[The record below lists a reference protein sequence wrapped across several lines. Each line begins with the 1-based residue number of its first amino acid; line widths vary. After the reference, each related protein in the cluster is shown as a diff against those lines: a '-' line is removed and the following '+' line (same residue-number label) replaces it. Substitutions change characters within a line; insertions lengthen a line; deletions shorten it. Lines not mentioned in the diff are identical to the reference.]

1 MKIKILLVLLAL
13 ALTAVAPAASAAA
26 ATPTPPPAAPA
37 GQLGPNQDDFPTGVN
52 PLTGLPV
59 TAPAS
64 LSRPAVLVSL
74 SNFPPSVR
82 PQTGLS
88 FAPQV
93 YEIYITEGMT
103 RFLTVFYGDLP
114 QSPAAPAPSATPGP
128 TAKPGAPTPTPQT
141 PPASPV
147 V

>member
-37 GQLGPNQDDFPTGVN
+37 GQLGPNQDDFPAGVN

-59 TAPAS
+59 ADPAS
-64 LSRPAVLVSL
+64 LTLPAVLVSL

-88 FAPQV
+88 YAPQV

-103 RFLTVFYGDLP
+103 RFLAVFYGDLP
-114 QSPAAPAPSATPGP
+114 ASSTAAPPAAPPRAVTRPGSAT
-128 TAKPGAPTPTPQT
+128 
-141 PPASPV
+141 
-147 V
+147 